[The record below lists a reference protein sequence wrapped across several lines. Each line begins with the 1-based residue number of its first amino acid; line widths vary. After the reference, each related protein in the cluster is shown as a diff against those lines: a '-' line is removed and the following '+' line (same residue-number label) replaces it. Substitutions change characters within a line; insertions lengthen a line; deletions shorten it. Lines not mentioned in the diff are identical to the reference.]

1 MSALVA
7 ADIRVAFGGVLAC
20 DGVSLRAESGQAV
33 GLTGP
38 NGSGKST
45 FLNALTGLVAA
56 SGSLRIHGAPMPLG
70 RPRLVRR
77 RGVARAFQ
85 APQNVAALT
94 ALENV
99 ALGSTDRRACGLGAA
114 LIGRRTMLR
123 VEEGR
128 WAAAHAAIER
138 VGLGAVAQSSAGSLT
153 YGQQRLLELARAIVA
168 EPAILML
175 DEPSAGLNAAETA
188 HLATLLADLRDSG
201 MALLVVDHKVDFL
214 DTLCQ
219 RIVVMQ
225 LGTVI
230 ADGRPGSVW
239 REQSVIDAYL
249 GRADGE
255 P

>member
-1 MSALVA
+1 
-7 ADIRVAFGGVLAC
+7 
-20 DGVSLRAESGQAV
+20 
-33 GLTGP
+33 
-38 NGSGKST
+38 
-45 FLNALTGLVAA
+45 
-56 SGSLRIHGAPMPLG
+56 
-70 RPRLVRR
+70 
-77 RGVARAFQ
+77 
-85 APQNVAALT
+85 
-94 ALENV
+94 
-99 ALGSTDRRACGLGAA
+99 
-114 LIGRRTMLR
+114 MLR

>member
-1 MSALVA
+1 MNLA
-7 ADIRVAFGGVLAC
+7 AIIDPHPADRVAIISRSRPTTYGELRDQVARVRGGLA
-20 DGVSLRAESGQAV
+20 
-33 GLTGP
+33 
-38 NGSGKST
+38 
-45 FLNALTGLVAA
+45 ALG
-56 SGSLRIHGAPMPLG
+56 
-70 RPRLVRR
+70 VRR
-77 RGVARAFQ
+77 GDRVAVMCS
-85 APQNVAALT
+85 N
-94 ALENV
+94 
-99 ALGSTDRRACGLGAA
+99 
-114 LIGRRTMLR
+114 GRYFVDSYLA
-123 VEEGR
+123 V
-128 WAAAHAAIER
+128 
-138 VGLGAVAQSSAGSLT
+138 VGLGAIAQASAGSLT

-230 ADGRPGSVW
+230 ADGLPGSVW